1 MSDRTRTRFSVV
13 SAEDP
18 TVVVLPLTYRTY
30 RPGDEES
37 IMHTFNEVFQL
48 ERDEEYWRLKF
59 MHESDVI
66 AVLAVGAD
74 NKVHAQMAA
83 VRTKWCG
90 SGMSLPVSQVGDV
103 FARRVPEIIRHKVM
117 YKTFTAFHRTY
128 SDRDDIKLLF
138 GFPNRTLVELHN
150 TRDPL
155 SESGRPVTMYR
166 LHVREEERQ
175 SRKSIRVST
184 HISTRISTDCPTTH
198 VLNDL
203 WMRAKDRYALGS
215 PRDWSWLSW
224 RFLERPD
231 VVDYR
236 FLGCTREDGSLAA
249 WAIVRPIDDALWV
262 CDLVWDGLDVAEVQM
277 LECAV
282 IRVAIDN
289 DLQEV
294 AIWLQGDARVAQQL
308 LEGGWKN
315 HTDAQQINLA
325 MHAYDPSLD
334 CDWIQNNLYLTCA
347 DSDLF

>member
-1 MSDRTRTRFSVV
+1 MQ
-13 SAEDP
+13 
-18 TVVVLPLTYRTY
+18 
-30 RPGDEES
+30 
-37 IMHTFNEVFQL
+37 TFNEVFQL
-48 ERDEEYWRLKF
+48 ERDEEYWRWKF
-59 MHESDVI
+59 MHESDVV

-90 SGMSLPVSQVGDV
+90 SGMTLPVSQVGDV

-117 YKTFTAFHRTY
+117 YRTFSHFHRTY
-128 SDRDDIKLLF
+128 SERDDIKLLF

-166 LHVREEERQ
+166 LQVREEERQ
-175 SRKSIRVST
+175 LRKST
-184 HISTRISTDCPTTH
+184 HTSISTSCPS
-198 VLNDL
+198 VQAMNDL
-203 WMRAKDRYALGS
+203 WVRAKDRYALGS

-236 FLGCTREDGSLAA
+236 FLGYTREDKTLAA
-249 WAIVRPIDDALWV
+249 WAIVRPIDDVLWV
-262 CDLVWDGLDVAEVQM
+262 CDLVWDGLDVAELQM
-277 LECAV
+277 LEKAV
-282 IRVAIDN
+282 IRVASDN
-289 DLQEV
+289 YLPEV

-308 LEGGWKN
+308 LEGGWKDR
-315 HTDAQQINLA
+315 TEAQQINLA
-325 MHAYDPSLD
+325 MHAYDSSLD
-334 CDWIQNNLYLTCA
+334 CDWIQKNLYLTCA